1 MDGVS
6 LSYPTTYDLEERNA
20 RAGGHW
26 FKPDTMRFFR
36 SRVLSPAFERP
47 DGTVY
52 FATSERCPWGD
63 HPRLYS
69 VRIMRPDGSVDT
81 VGEFQG
87 YRSRS
92 GAIVAAER
100 IARSG
105 AAT

>member
-1 MDGVS
+1 MR
-6 LSYPTTYDLEERNA
+6 YPTKFDLEDRNA
-20 RAGGHW
+20 RHGGHW

-36 SRVLSPAFERP
+36 SRVMMPAFERD

-69 VRIMRPDGSVDT
+69 VRVMTPDGAVDT

-92 GAIVAAER
+92 GAMAA
-100 IARSG
+100 ARRLAEG
-105 AAT
+105 